1 MTSRVKW
8 NITIDDEECISE
20 NRIGTANNIDNTI
33 DRQTILEL
41 LDSNSLTTHFQPIFS
56 SKDGTVYGYEALT
69 RIKEDKRNINIG
81 DLFKKA
87 ILTNTI
93 SSLDVKC
100 RENAISTASSLGI
113 NHTNAYLFINI
124 CPGTLMDP
132 AHSAKI
138 TDKLADEWDISKE
151 RIILEI
157 TEESAIHNCELFK
170 KTIAHY
176 KKRGYKIA
184 IDDFGAGY
192 GGLKMLS
199 VIEPDFVKIDRHFI
213 SNIDKATI
221 KFNLVDSIASACHR
235 IGIKVIAEGIEQKEE
250 LEIVMN
256 MGIDLLQGYYLYKPS
271 PALNSDMIKIPVS
284 RDRKTNYYP
293 AIDEQYLIGDITH
306 RVEPIPPSAHITT
319 AFHKFIRNHKLRSL
333 PVVED
338 DRVAGMLHRSRF
350 LENNVLGRYGYG
362 IHLNATKCIANIM
375 EQPSLMV
382 EANTTLE
389 EVAQRIQS
397 RKFEFLYDDIIVT
410 KTGKYYGVV
419 AVHILLDAITERTI
433 ALARNANPLTGL
445 PGNESIQREIN
456 KRIFQ
461 NMHFDVCYIDINN
474 FKPYNDHYGFEK
486 GDMVI
491 KTLACIIDESI
502 KPYDFDTSFAGHIG
516 GDDFMLITS
525 PSISIP
531 VCEKIIS
538 SFESRLPMLHGSED
552 YNRGYYISRNR
563 KSEEETFNL
572 LSLSIGIV
580 STEVCRIQSFAQ
592 LASTATEVKKAA
604 KIKSAATGRS
614 SIVRDRRLMG

>member
-1 MTSRVKW
+1 MISRSKW
-8 NITIDDEECISE
+8 DMAIDSEGCISK
-20 NRIGTANNIDNTI
+20 NRNSADGI

-56 SKDGTVYGYEALT
+56 SKDGTVYGYEALA
-69 RIKEDKRNINIG
+69 RIKEDRKNINIG
-81 DLFKKA
+81 ELFKKA

-100 RENAISTASSLGI
+100 RENAISLASSLGI
-113 NHTNAYLFINI
+113 NHINAYLFINI
-124 CPGTLMDP
+124 CPEALIDS
-132 AHSAKI
+132 AHSLGI
-138 TDKLADEWDISKE
+138 TDELADEWGISKE

-157 TEESAIHNCELFK
+157 TEESAIHNCDLFK
-170 KTIAHY
+170 EAVAYY

-235 IGIKVIAEGIEQKEE
+235 IGIKVIAEGIEQEEE
-250 LEIVMN
+250 LKVVMD

-271 PALNSDMIKIPVS
+271 PILNGDRTEIPMLHN
-284 RDRKTNYYP
+284 RKTNYCSTNG
-293 AIDEQYLIGDITH
+293 EQCFIGDIAE
-306 RVEPIPPSAHITT
+306 RIDPILPSSRLT
-319 AFHKFIRNHKLRSL
+319 AAFNRFIENSKLRSL

-338 DRVAGMLHRSRF
+338 DRVIGMLHRNRF
-350 LENNVLGRYGYG
+350 LENNILGKYGYG
-362 IHLNATKCIANIM
+362 MHLNAKKFIGEIV
-375 EQPSLMV
+375 EQPSLTV
-382 EANTTLE
+382 EVNTTLE
-389 EVAQRIQS
+389 DAAQRIQS
-397 RKFEFLYDDIIVT
+397 RKFEFLYDDICVT
-410 KTGKYYGVV
+410 KNGKYYGIV
-419 AVHILLDAITERTI
+419 AVHILLDAITEKSLM
-433 ALARNANPLTGL
+433 LAKNSNPLTGL

-456 KRIFQ
+456 KRLAQ

-491 KTLACIIDESI
+491 KTLACIIEETV
-502 KPYDFDTSFAGHIG
+502 KPDGFDFSFVGHIG
-516 GDDFMLITS
+516 GDDFIVIT
-525 PSISIP
+525 PPQISIP

-538 SFESRLPMLHGSED
+538 SFESTLPAFHKMED
-552 YNRGYYISRNR
+552 YNRGCYVSKNR
-563 KSEEETFNL
+563 KNEEETFNL

-580 STEVCRIQSFAQ
+580 STEVHKIKSFAQ
-592 LASTATEVKKAA
+592 LASIATEVKKAA
-604 KIKSAATGRS
+604 KMKSASICRS

>member
-1 MTSRVKW
+1 MTSRSKW
-8 NITIDDEECISE
+8 DVIVEDDDRVFEKEINQS
-20 NRIGTANNIDNTI
+20 GI

-56 SKDGTVYGYEALT
+56 AKDGTVYGYEALT
-69 RIKEDKRNINIG
+69 RIKEDRKNINLG
-81 DLFKKA
+81 ELFKKA

-100 RENAISTASSLGI
+100 RGNAISLASSLGI
-113 NHTNAYLFINI
+113 NHINAYLFINI
-124 CPGTLMDP
+124 CPEALMDS
-132 AHSAKI
+132 AHSVGI
-138 TDKLADEWDISKE
+138 TDELADEWGISKE

-157 TEESAIHNCELFK
+157 TEENAIHNYKLFK
-170 KTIAHY
+170 KAVVYY

-213 SNIDKATI
+213 SNIDKATV

-235 IGIKVIAEGIEQKEE
+235 IGIKVIAEGIEQEEE
-250 LEIVMN
+250 LKIVMN

-271 PALNSDMIKIPVS
+271 PILNADKAEIPILHS
-284 RDRKTNYYP
+284 KKTNCGLTNS
-293 AIDEQYLIGDITH
+293 EQCFIGDIAH
-306 RVEPIPPSAHITT
+306 RIDPILPSAHLT
-319 AFHKFIRNHKLRSL
+319 AAFNRFIKNPELRSL

-338 DRVAGMLHRSRF
+338 DRVVGIVHRNRF
-350 LENNVLGRYGYG
+350 LENNILGKYGYG
-362 IHLNATKCIANIM
+362 IHLNATKCIADIM

-382 EANTTLE
+382 ETNTTLE
-389 EVAQRIQS
+389 DVAQRLQL
-397 RKFEFLYDDIIVT
+397 RRFEFLYDDICIT
-410 KTGKYYGVV
+410 KTGKYYGIV
-419 AVHILLDAITERTI
+419 AVHILLDAITERSLI
-433 ALARNANPLTGL
+433 LAKNSNPLTGL

-456 KRIFQ
+456 KRLSQ
-461 NMHFDVCYIDINN
+461 NMHFDVCYIDIDN

-491 KTLACIIDESI
+491 KTLACIIEESI
-502 KPYDFDTSFAGHIG
+502 KPDGFDFSFVGHIG
-516 GDDFMLITS
+516 GDDFIVII
-525 PSISIP
+525 PPQISIP

-538 SFESRLPMLHGSED
+538 EFDATLPALHGTED
-552 YNRGYYISRNR
+552 YNRGCYVSKNR
-563 KSEEETFNL
+563 KNEEEIFHL

-580 STEVCRIQSFAQ
+580 STEVYKIESFAQ
-592 LASTATEVKKAA
+592 LASIATEVKKAA
-604 KIKSAATGRS
+604 KMQSASTCRS

>member
-1 MTSRVKW
+1 MTSRSKW
-8 NITIDDEECISE
+8 EITIDSEDCISE
-20 NRIGTANNIDNTI
+20 NRNSTDGI

-81 DLFKKA
+81 ELFKKA

-100 RENAISTASSLGI
+100 RENAISLASLLGI
-113 NHTNAYLFINI
+113 NHINAYLFINI
-124 CPGTLMDP
+124 CPEALMDP
-132 AHSAKI
+132 AHSVGI
-138 TDKLADEWDISKE
+138 TDELADEWGISKE

-157 TEESAIHNCELFK
+157 TEESAIHNYKLFK
-170 KTIAHY
+170 EAIVYY

-213 SNIDKATI
+213 SNIDKATV

-235 IGIKVIAEGIEQKEE
+235 IGIKVIAEGIEQEEE
-250 LEIVMN
+250 LKIVIN
-256 MGIDLLQGYYLYKPS
+256 MGIDLLQGYYISKPS
-271 PALNSDMIKIPVS
+271 PILSGDRAEIPILHSKKINCCS
-284 RDRKTNYYP
+284 TNG
-293 AIDEQYLIGDITH
+293 EQCFIGDIAD
-306 RVEPIPPSAHITT
+306 RIDPILPSAHLT
-319 AFHKFIRNHKLRSL
+319 AAFNRFIKTPELRSL

-338 DRVAGMLHRSRF
+338 DRVVGMLHRNRF
-350 LENNVLGRYGYG
+350 LENNILGKYGYAM
-362 IHLNATKCIANIM
+362 HLNATKCIGEVA

-389 EVAQRIQS
+389 DVAQRIQS
-397 RKFEFLYDDIIVT
+397 RKFEFLYDDICVT
-410 KTGKYYGVV
+410 KNGKYYGIV
-419 AVHILLDAITERTI
+419 AVHILLDAITERSLI
-433 ALARNANPLTGL
+433 LAKNANPLSGL

-456 KRIFQ
+456 KRLSQ

-491 KTLACIIDESI
+491 KTLACIIKESV
-502 KPYDFDTSFAGHIG
+502 KPDDFDFSFVGHIG
-516 GDDFMLITS
+516 GDDFIVIT
-525 PSISIP
+525 PPQISIP
-531 VCEKIIS
+531 ICEKIIAN
-538 SFESRLPMLHGSED
+538 FEAMLPTLHGTED
-552 YNRGYYISRNR
+552 YNRRYYVSKNR
-563 KSEEETFNL
+563 KNEEETFNL

-580 STEVCRIQSFAQ
+580 STEVYKIKSFAQ
-592 LASTATEVKKAA
+592 LASIATEMKKVA
-604 KIKSAATGRS
+604 KMQSASSGAS
-614 SIVRDRRLMG
+614 SIARDRRLMG